1 MSKTIPQGKLLKTSY
16 KGQYT
21 GDGVC
26 SRSCK
31 CSGGFFE
38 IICVVSKEVLQVRYA
53 TAAVT
58 SPQNQRGAGVVVSL
72 TGGTNKIGKVTHMLV
87 ESVQK

>member
-1 MSKTIPQGKLLKTSY
+1 M
-16 KGQYT
+16 
-21 GDGVC
+21 
-26 SRSCK
+26 
-31 CSGGFFE
+31 
-38 IICVVSKEVLQVRYA
+38 VSKEVLQVRYA